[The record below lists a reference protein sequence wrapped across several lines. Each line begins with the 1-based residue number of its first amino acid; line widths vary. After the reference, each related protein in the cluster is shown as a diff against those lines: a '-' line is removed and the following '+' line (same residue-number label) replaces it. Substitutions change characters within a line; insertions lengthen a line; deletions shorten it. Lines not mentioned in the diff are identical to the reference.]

1 MDKRF
6 SYMSASKNILKVAI
20 VSFFV
25 YVVLFFIALLNWLV
39 ITFPLNNAEGVLFT
53 LLTSKTGTKHFVVD
67 LLIDSGVLRD
77 ALNGLFVVLLLA
89 LLVSVLLRKKMKC
102 FWKPYVLS
110 MFVCGIFLGSFFL
123 VNLFTKIPV
132 TEYAKT
138 LYTAFS
144 GPKDSPFYRDNYIF
158 PDSVQIIFPEK
169 KYNLIYIMLE
179 SMETNFA
186 PITPELDSLSKVHLS
201 FLPGGY
207 PAANTDLTIASQTAK
222 LCGLPLSPP
231 LHEAMFGTVNGI
243 KNFMGNATCFTDILA
258 KEGYSQTYIQG
269 SDSEFGSK
277 KYLWTLHGNVNVHD
291 LLYFEENGLFKKE
304 NEHFWGFDDAELYH
318 LAKHDLNEIVKD
330 TTKPFAFYLLT
341 VDTHIPYGYLN
352 SECPEKVDVIE
363 NQLPAV
369 ISCTSFEVSKFIE
382 WIQAQPWFENTVIV
396 VVGDHVH
403 PYFNASE
410 DMNRFVAAKNLLG
423 EIDQQKKHFWVN
435 FFINS
440 QKEPAQVNRKF
451 NSFDMFPTIL
461 ESIGADIEGH
471 ALGFGRSL
479 FSDEKTLLERYPKE
493 MIDSVLKTPSSQY
506 NYFMYGNVW

>member
-1 MDKRF
+1 MN
-6 SYMSASKNILKVAI
+6 ASKNVLKVVLPSI
-20 VSFFV
+20 FV
-25 YVVLFFIALLNWLV
+25 LLVLFLFFLLIWLV
-39 ITFPLNNAEGVLFT
+39 ETFPLNNAEGVLFT
-53 LLTSKTGTKHFVVD
+53 LLTSKSGTENFVID
-67 LLIDSGVLRD
+67 LLAEAGIF
-77 ALNGLFVVLLLA
+77 LNAIEGWFLCVLLA
-89 LLVSVLLRKKMKC
+89 LLVSVLLKRKIRN
-102 FWKPYVLS
+102 FFSSYALS
-110 MFVCGIFLGSFFL
+110 MFVVGLFLATIFAVNFFSM
-123 VNLFTKIPV
+123 IPV
-132 TEYAKT
+132 SAYVKT
-138 LYTAFS
+138 LYTAIS
-144 GPKDSPFYRDNYIF
+144 GPKDSPFYRDNYVF
-158 PDSVQIIFPEK
+158 PDSVRITFPEK

-186 PITPELDSLSKVHLS
+186 PLTPELDSMSKVHLS

-258 KEGYSQTYIQG
+258 KEGYLQTYIQG

-277 KYLWTLHGNVNVHD
+277 KYLWTTHGNVSVHD
-291 LLYFEENGLFKKE
+291 LLHFEQNGLFKKE
-304 NEHFWGFDDAELYH
+304 DEHFWGLDDAELYH
-318 LAKHDLNEIVKD
+318 LAKRDLNEMAKD
-330 TTKPFAFYLLT
+330 TLRPFAFYLLT

-352 SECPEKVDVIE
+352 SECPEKEDVIE

-369 ISCTSFEVSKFIE
+369 ISCTSFEVAKFIE
-382 WIQAQPWFENTVIV
+382 WIQSQSWFENTVVV
-396 VVGDHVH
+396 VVGDHIH
-403 PYFNASE
+403 PYFNVSE

-423 EIDQQKKHFWVN
+423 EIDGQKQHFWVN

-440 QKEPAQVNRKF
+440 QKNTTERNRKF

-479 FSDEKTLLERYPKE
+479 FSKEKTLLEQYPKE
-493 MIDSVLKTPSSQY
+493 VIDSVLKTPSSQY
-506 NYFMYGNVW
+506 NYFMYGDVWNF